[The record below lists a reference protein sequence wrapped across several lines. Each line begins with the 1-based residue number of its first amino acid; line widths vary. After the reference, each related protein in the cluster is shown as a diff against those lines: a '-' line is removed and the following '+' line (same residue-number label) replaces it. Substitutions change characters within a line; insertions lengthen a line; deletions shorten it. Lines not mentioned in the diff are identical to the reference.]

1 MSVEQINLKFL
12 VCLGKLQLKL
22 LQEVLYGDE
31 QCQELIFLSGTGGS
45 KREERR
51 WKMITGVG
59 GHPQAE
65 QKKMF
70 SVSV

>member
-1 MSVEQINLKFL
+1 MVMTR
-12 VCLGKLQLKL
+12 
-22 LQEVLYGDE
+22 
-31 QCQELIFLSGTGGS
+31 CQELVFLSKTEGS

-65 QKKMF
+65 QMKML
-70 SVSV
+70 SV

>member
-1 MSVEQINLKFL
+1 MEMT
-12 VCLGKLQLKL
+12 
-22 LQEVLYGDE
+22 
-31 QCQELIFLSGTGGS
+31 QCQKLVFLSSTGGS

-70 SVSV
+70 SF

>member
-1 MSVEQINLKFL
+1 MVMARS
-12 VCLGKLQLKL
+12 
-22 LQEVLYGDE
+22 
-31 QCQELIFLSGTGGS
+31 QELIFLSGTGGS

-65 QKKMF
+65 QMKM
-70 SVSV
+70 SSM

>member
-1 MSVEQINLKFL
+1 MTK
-12 VCLGKLQLKL
+12 
-22 LQEVLYGDE
+22 
-31 QCQELIFLSGTGGS
+31 CQELIFLSGTAGS

-51 WKMITGVG
+51 WKMITGVR

-70 SVSV
+70 SV